1 MPACGPYPPAEPSKR
16 CSQPSFRLSDA
27 AMDVLRHA
35 ARQFGGRDGY
45 VFPTKKGTP
54 VSSKAVSESASVLQ
68 LGCNAHGFRSSYRD
82 WSAETFGPD
91 GRDAAEKQLGHVVAG
106 KTERAYY
113 RTDLLDERR

>member
-1 MPACGPYPPAEPSKR
+1 
-16 CSQPSFRLSDA
+16 
-27 AMDVLRHA
+27 MDVLRHA
-35 ARQFGGRDGY
+35 ARQFGGRDGW

>member
-1 MPACGPYPPAEPSKR
+1 
-16 CSQPSFRLSDA
+16 
-27 AMDVLRHA
+27 MDLLRHA

-54 VSSKAVSESASVLQ
+54 VSSKTLSGAPAALQ
-68 LGCNAHGFRSSYRD
+68 LNCVSHGFRSSFRD
-82 WSAETFGPD
+82 WSAETYGPA

-113 RTDLLDERR
+113 RTDLLTERREQMQAWGEYVTLQPF